1 MLILLKSGRKYTYA
15 ISMLSTGIILLGII
29 GLPKDDP
36 DWNWAVITI
45 ATLGKAFVTFS
56 FGTIYLYT
64 AELYPTVLR
73 TTGMGISSFMA
84 R

>member
-1 MLILLKSGRKYTYA
+1 
-15 ISMLSTGIILLGII
+15 MLSTGIILLGIMA
-29 GLPKDDP
+29 LPKDDP
-36 DWNWAVITI
+36 DWHWAVVTI

-73 TTGMGISSFMA
+73 TTGMGIASFMA